1 MFGSLSKDYPAGSRG
16 LMHALIPL
24 DFTLLEEKWTKASVW
39 AKPDPCSQCLQ
50 FVCTRTLMTDSRVD
64 FHIVHGWLQNHIM
77 ETWWRIWGLFYFYF
91 DLTQS
96 TGLIFNQPAKQKKKQ
111 KKKKMKWKQNSPKT
125 GWTWKQ
131 PTPARKP
138 QEHQEQEDLTQRKRK
153 RKPAASSNATQRD
166 RSRREISWYRGTT
179 VRLSYSA
186 NIMLVSC
193 QYEPR
198 QWEKGSNSI
207 IIPLI

>member
-96 TGLIFNQPAKQKKKQ
+96 TGLIFNQPAKQKKKT
-111 KKKKMKWKQNSPKT
+111 KKKKDEVEAKQSKNRLDMKTANASQETT
-125 GWTWKQ
+125 G
-131 PTPARKP
+131 TPRTGRPHTKKKEKETCSEQQRDTAW
-138 QEHQEQEDLTQRKRK
+138 QEQAGNQLI
-153 RKPAASSNATQRD
+153 PRD
-166 RSRREISWYRGTT
+166 NGEAFL
-179 VRLSYSA
+179 LS
-186 NIMLVSC
+186 
-193 QYEPR
+193 
-198 QWEKGSNSI
+198 
-207 IIPLI
+207 